1 MPETIIALEQD
12 LFFAV
17 KIRDTLHHH
26 AYSVVIARNITAFEQ
41 AIADAE
47 TPPALAIVNISTP
60 RIDWEAAIRSANA
73 HGVPVLAFGAHID
86 IAAQQRARQ
95 AGAQRVVANSKF
107 AQNMPALV
115 RQMLQTTASAYAA
128 EDEIE

>member
-1 MPETIIALEQD
+1 MPEIIIALEQD

-17 KIRDTLHHH
+17 KIRDTLHHY
-26 AYSVVIARNITAFEQ
+26 AYPVVIARNLTAFEK
-41 AIADAE
+41 AIVDAE
-47 TPPALAIVNISTP
+47 TPPVLAIVNISTP
-60 RIDWEAAIRSANA
+60 HIDWEAAIRSANA
-73 HGVPVLAFGAHID
+73 HRIPVLAFGAHID

-115 RQMLQTTASAYAA
+115 RQMLQTTASAEAA
-128 EDEIE
+128 ADEIE